1 MKVKTS
7 ITLSEDV
14 VEAVDDLA
22 GLSGNRSEVI
32 ETALRSYLAQ
42 VRREEQNSRDLEV
55 INRRHARLNREA
67 EDVLAF
73 QGES

>member
-14 VEAVDDLA
+14 VEAIDGLA
-22 GLSGNRSEVI
+22 GESGNRSELI
-32 ETALRSYLAQ
+32 ETVLRGYLAQ
-42 VRREEQNSRDLEV
+42 VKRDEQNRRDLGI
-55 INRRHARLNREA
+55 INRRAAQLNREA

-73 QGES
+73 QGEW

>member
-14 VEAVDDLA
+14 VAAVDQLA
-22 GLSGNRSEVI
+22 GESANRSEFI
-32 ETALRSYLAQ
+32 ETALRSYIAQ
-42 VRREEQNSRDLEV
+42 KRRDEQNYRDLEI

-73 QGES
+73 QGEW

>member
-22 GLSGNRSEVI
+22 GPSGNRSEVI
-32 ETALRSYLAQ
+32 ETALRGYLAQ
-42 VRREEQNSRDLEV
+42 VRREEQNSRDLEI

-73 QGES
+73 QGQP

>member
-22 GLSGNRSEVI
+22 GSSGNRSEVI
-32 ETALRSYLAQ
+32 ETALRRYLAQ
-42 VRREEQNSRDLEV
+42 IKRDGQNSRDLEI

-73 QGES
+73 QGET

>member
-14 VEAVDDLA
+14 VEAVDELA
-22 GLSGNRSEVI
+22 GESRNRSEVI
-32 ETALRSYLAQ
+32 ETALRSYLALLK
-42 VRREEQNSRDLEV
+42 RDEQNSRDLV
-55 INRRHARLNREA
+55 IINRRHVRLNREA

-73 QGES
+73 QGE

>member
-22 GLSGNRSEVI
+22 GSSGNRSEVI
-32 ETALRSYLAQ
+32 ETALRRYLAQ
-42 VRREEQNSRDLEV
+42 IKRDEQNSRDLEI

-73 QGES
+73 QGEA

>member
-14 VEAVDDLA
+14 VEAVD
-22 GLSGNRSEVI
+22 GLTGESGSRSEVI
-32 ETALRSYLAQ
+32 ETALRSYLA
-42 VRREEQNSRDLEV
+42 RMKRDEQNSHDLGI
-55 INRRHARLNREA
+55 INRRATRLNREA

-73 QGES
+73 QGKW

>member
-22 GLSGNRSEVI
+22 GSSGNRSEVI
-32 ETALRSYLAQ
+32 ETALRRYLAQ
-42 VRREEQNSRDLEV
+42 IKRDGQNSRDLEI
-55 INRRHARLNREA
+55 INCRHARLNREA

-73 QGES
+73 QGEA

>member
-14 VEAVDDLA
+14 VEAVDELA
-22 GLSGNRSEVI
+22 GEVGSRSEFI
-32 ETALRSYLAQ
+32 ETALRSYIAL
-42 VRREEQNSRDLEV
+42 RKRDEQNSRDLEI
-55 INRRHARLNREA
+55 INRRHVRLNREA

-73 QGES
+73 QGEW